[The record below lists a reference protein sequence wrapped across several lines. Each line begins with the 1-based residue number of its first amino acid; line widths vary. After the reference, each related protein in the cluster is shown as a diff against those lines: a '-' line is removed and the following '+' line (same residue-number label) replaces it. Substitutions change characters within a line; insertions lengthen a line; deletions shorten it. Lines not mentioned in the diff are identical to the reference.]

1 MRLFWRKIARDIRAL
16 HINRDVLIFLVFL
29 AVAVAFWFLQTF
41 KENTAMTV
49 NFRLE
54 LTGVPK
60 NVILTN
66 DLPDHLAVT
75 VSGRGFSILDYITK
89 NESHT
94 LQLDYSTLESDNG
107 VITIN
112 AATLR
117 REVAQRLSRSLKVT
131 AISPSLVEIYYSM
144 GDHKY
149 VPVVPRLNVK
159 VDAQHVYC
167 GVKLAPSFVNIYAP
181 EAQFDTITAIP
192 TELCRQENLR
202 DTTRVLLA
210 LNPPV
215 GVKCVPD
222 TVRATICV
230 DLYTTKEMQLPIY
243 CEHIPANKVLRTFP
257 SKATVSFRVSS
268 SLYSRI
274 RPEDFALVVDY
285 QTLQPNSNKC
295 SLHMRSQPE
304 GISNVRISP
313 AQVDYVIEEVE

>member
-1 MRLFWRKIARDIRAL
+1 MVRDIRAL
-16 HINRDVLIFLVFL
+16 NINRDVLIFLVFL

-41 KENTAMTV
+41 KENTVMTV

-75 VSGRGFSILDYITK
+75 VSGRGFAILDYITK

-94 LQLDYSTLESDNG
+94 LQLDYSTLESNNG

-117 REVAQRLSRSLKVT
+117 RELTQRISRTLKVT
-131 AISPSLVEIYYSM
+131 AVSPSLVEVYYSM

-149 VPVVPRLNVK
+149 VPVVPRVNVK

-167 GVKLAPSFVNIYAP
+167 GVRLTPSYVNIYAP

-192 TELCRQENLR
+192 TEIYRQENMR
-202 DTTRVLLA
+202 DTTRVVLA
-210 LNPPV
+210 LHPPV

-313 AQVDYVIEEVE
+313 SQVDYVIEEVE